1 MAWDDKSD
9 QGAPFGEQMPDFEMV
24 WRRYKGWIITAAVLL
39 FVGVSLSFS
48 FYTVRVNE
56 EAVVLRF
63 GKYMETTTPGLHFKL
78 PFGIDR
84 VLKEEV
90 KTIHKEEFGFR
101 TMQAGKRSFFESTQ
115 QDEQVALMLTADLN
129 CAEITWVVRYKIGD
143 LRAYLFKV
151 RNVRESIRDVSE
163 AIMRKIVGDSSIDEV
178 LMSRPEEMARDARR
192 EIQALL
198 NEYECGIDIIKVNI
212 KRFDPPK
219 AVKDAFEEVNQARQ
233 LGEQIINEA
242 EASKNRELIP
252 AEGRKKK
259 MIESAK
265 GYEQKRV
272 NEAKGD
278 ADAFL
283 AVLAEYEKARE
294 ITRQRMY
301 LETMAKILPSCGK
314 IFLIDEKQQGLLP
327 LLRLDDA
334 GGSIP

>member
-9 QGAPFGEQMPDFEMV
+9 QGAPLGGQLPDFEMV
-24 WRRYKGWIITAAVLL
+24 WRQYKGWIITAAVLL

-48 FYTVRVNE
+48 FYTVAVNE
-56 EAVVLRF
+56 QAVILRF
-63 GKYMETTTPGLHFKL
+63 GKYVDTAGPGLHFKL
-78 PFGIDR
+78 PFSIDR

-101 TMQAGKRSFFESTQ
+101 TRLSGKESIFEATA
-115 QDEQVALMLTADLN
+115 QDRQVALMLTADLN
-129 CAEITWVVRYKIGD
+129 CAEINWVVRYKIKN
-143 LRAYLFKV
+143 LRDYLFNV
-151 RNVRESIRDVSE
+151 RNVRESIRDASE
-163 AIMRKIVGDSSIDEV
+163 AMMRRIVGDSSIDEV
-178 LMSRPEEMARDARR
+178 LMSRPEEMEQIVRAN
-192 EIQALL
+192 IQKRLD
-198 NEYECGIDIIKVNI
+198 EYGCGIDVRDVKF
-212 KRFDPPK
+212 KRTDPPE
-219 AVKDAFEEVNQARQ
+219 AVKDAFDQVNQARQ
-233 LGEQIINEA
+233 LRDEIINKA
-242 EASKNRELIP
+242 EASRNRELIP
-252 AEGRKKK
+252 AEGRKTK
-259 MIESAK
+259 MIEAAK

-283 AVLAEYEKARE
+283 AVLAEYEKAKE